1 MKLFF
6 FDHFTHYHCVSGMNG
21 YDLRDNLD
29 PVYTANGTYSTHLF
43 ADKVV
48 DIVNK
53 HQGDKVC
60 LGPDK

>member
-1 MKLFF
+1 M
-6 FDHFTHYHCVSGMNG
+6 CG

-43 ADKVV
+43 ANKVI

-53 HQGDKVC
+53 HQGDKVW
-60 LGPDK
+60 PDFFY

>member
-1 MKLFF
+1 M
-6 FDHFTHYHCVSGMNG
+6 CG

-43 ADKVV
+43 ADKVI

-53 HQGDKVC
+53 HQGDKVW
-60 LGPDK
+60 PDFFLLVYLRELLCKI